1 MQHISSTLFQLR
13 GKLSDI
19 EALVQPRLL
28 QQSLVRSTLD
38 DTPLLHH
45 QNLVRSL
52 YRREAVSD
60 GYHGSPL
67 AQVLQ
72 GCLNEPFYLRGERTG
87 GFVQQPIRG
96 PAQER
101 AFGSHPPL
109 SPPRAPGT

>member
-52 YRREAVSD
+52 YRREAESD
-60 GYHGSPL
+60 GYHRSPFD
-67 AQVLQ
+67 QFSQ
-72 GCLNEPFYLRGERTG
+72 GFLNEPFHLRVGPTG
-87 GFVQQPIRG
+87 GFVQQLIWSL
-96 PAQER
+96 AQER
-101 AFGSHPPL
+101 GCESHP
-109 SPPRAPGT
+109 